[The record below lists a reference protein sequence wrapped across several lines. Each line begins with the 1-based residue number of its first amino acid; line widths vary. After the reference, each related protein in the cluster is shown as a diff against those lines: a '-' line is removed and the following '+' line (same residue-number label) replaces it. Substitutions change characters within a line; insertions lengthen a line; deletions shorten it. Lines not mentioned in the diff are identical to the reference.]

1 MDFNDTK
8 EEAKFRKKCRDW
20 LEKNATYK
28 EDSTPKMMTLQIKI
42 K

>member
-8 EEAKFRKKCRDW
+8 EEAKFRKKCREW

-28 EDSTPKMMTLQIKI
+28 EESTPQK
-42 K
+42 

>member
-1 MDFNDTK
+1 MDFNDKK

-28 EDSTPKMMTLQIKI
+28 EY
-42 K
+42 